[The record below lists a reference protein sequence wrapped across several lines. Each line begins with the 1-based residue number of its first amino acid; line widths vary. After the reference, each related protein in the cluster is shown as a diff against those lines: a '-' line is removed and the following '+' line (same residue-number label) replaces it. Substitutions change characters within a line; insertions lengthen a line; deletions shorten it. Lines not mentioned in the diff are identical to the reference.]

1 MAPFTVCVLL
11 SEVGVVSGRG
21 CQCSGGHPEGSEVCE
36 VSSSWAP
43 AGRGRQSR
51 QREVREGMEAEE
63 ERITGTGKE
72 CVARGSEKDESLSLL
87 VHRVYDM
94 QFMDVVFEVEA
105 HDAEVLCI
113 EYSPEY
119 EGERHLPPSPPCFSL
134 PPSLNSSLHLSSPPL
149 LSPPR
154 HQGCSSWPVLVA
166 IG

>member
-1 MAPFTVCVLL
+1 
-11 SEVGVVSGRG
+11 
-21 CQCSGGHPEGSEVCE
+21 
-36 VSSSWAP
+36 
-43 AGRGRQSR
+43 
-51 QREVREGMEAEE
+51 MEAEE

-72 CVARGSEKDESLSLL
+72 CVARGREEDESLSLL
-87 VHRVYDM
+87 IHRVYDM

-149 LSPPR
+149 LSPPH